1 MEKLIYSKQFLTK
14 TEHETHRIIEEAQQ
28 ILESDLSKLNWKEN
42 DSRWSVL
49 EVFMHLNSYAAYYFP
64 EFEKANAKAQE
75 TQPIESFKSTWFGR
89 KCATSVH
96 PDTRISKKMNSPKL
110 HNHNSQSTHQISVI
124 HEFLDHQQTLLKIL
138 DTAKTLD
145 ITKPKV
151 QVQIA
156 KLLKL
161 NIGEFLIFICTHQR
175 RHMDQALEVLE
186 DVKSVKVN

>member
-1 MEKLIYSKQFLTK
+1 
-14 TEHETHRIIEEAQQ
+14 
-28 ILESDLSKLNWKEN
+28 
-42 DSRWSVL
+42 
-49 EVFMHLNSYAAYYFP
+49 
-64 EFEKANAKAQE
+64 
-75 TQPIESFKSTWFGR
+75 
-89 KCATSVH
+89 
-96 PDTRISKKMNSPKL
+96 
-110 HNHNSQSTHQISVI
+110 
-124 HEFLDHQQTLLKIL
+124 QTLLKIL